1 MKTNGH
7 YSKVNYVIK
16 SLKRYFK
23 ASNDK
28 PLFVILLDVIEEDK
42 NQKSIKNPKDEKIN
56 SIDSQIEELKIEL
69 ELKEEYL
76 QSTIEELES
85 TNENLKSSNEEL
97 QSLNEEL
104 QSTNEEMMTSKEEL
118 QSINEEL
125 ATVNSELQTK
135 LIDLSQIN
143 NDMKNLLSGTNIA
156 TIFLD
161 LNQNILRFTPTA
173 EDIINIKSIDVGR
186 PIAHIVSNFSHYN
199 NLNIDVQTVLD
210 TLIPINH
217 EVQIHKG
224 NWYNMIIQPYRTL
237 DNAIEG
243 AVITFIDITD
253 NKFGKDKLLLS
264 EKKYHEL
271 FTTTNE
277 GIMILDGKTGQI
289 LDANPY
295 ISDLLGYSNEVLLRK
310 KIWNIGFKKDIIL
323 SKKYFETLKLE
334 EKIRYSDLPLE
345 TAKGELIKVEF
356 MSNTY
361 ISNELIQVQYRIRE
375 LK

>member
-1 MKTNGH
+1 
-7 YSKVNYVIK
+7 
-16 SLKRYFK
+16 
-23 ASNDK
+23 
-28 PLFVILLDVIEEDK
+28 
-42 NQKSIKNPKDEKIN
+42 
-56 SIDSQIEELKIEL
+56 
-69 ELKEEYL
+69 
-76 QSTIEELES
+76 
-85 TNENLKSSNEEL
+85 
-97 QSLNEEL
+97 
-104 QSTNEEMMTSKEEL
+104 MMTSKEEL

-237 DNAIEG
+237 DNVIEG